1 MMNKK
6 TLVRTE
12 KLRKRETYAK
22 KTKKPEKSS
31 ELRNSVGKRE
41 SEHKK

>member
-1 MMNKK
+1 MMKKK
-6 TLVRTE
+6 TLVRSE

-31 ELRNSVGKRE
+31 ELRTSVGKRDRE
-41 SEHKK
+41 RA